1 MRLSKIVLSNFR
13 CFSSLEV
20 DFHPEMTVLV
30 AENGQGKS
38 SVLDAVRIALWPFVS
53 SFDLARNAFSDPG
66 NVITVDDVRIVKGHD
81 KDMIRQLPCEI
92 SATGDFGIGS
102 EKTWSRYRD
111 SEARRRSSS
120 RPIASA
126 ARASNPAGAPPWAAS
141 SCQGPRAIPVRS
153 NRPLASPAPPR
164 ETAIARPG
172 SLIRRR

>member
-1 MRLSKIVLSNFR
+1 
-13 CFSSLEV
+13 
-20 DFHPEMTVLV
+20 MTVLV

-102 EKTWSRYRD
+102 ENLV
-111 SEARRRSSS
+111 
-120 RPIASA
+120 PIS
-126 ARASNPAGAPPWAAS
+126 
-141 SCQGPRAIPVRS
+141 
-153 NRPLASPAPPR
+153 
-164 ETAIARPG
+164 
-172 SLIRRR
+172 